1 MKVGIF
7 GGSFDPI
14 HYGHINLAKYAL
26 EHTDLDEVWLMV
38 SPLNPL
44 KPQGYVATDGQRLE
58 MARLAV
64 ADTPGIKV
72 SDFEFS
78 LPIPSYTYNTLRKLK
93 EAYPDIDFRLI
104 IGGDN
109 WAHFDRWRNPQEI
122 LDEFGV
128 IVYPRP
134 GEDLSLLSSV
144 LSLKPSSCITILKDA
159 PQMPVSS
166 TQLRTLLNSTDGV
179 ANANAT
185 CFSLD
190 GADFDC
196 PAQSSG
202 NFFPQEELS
211 LSDMIP
217 LQVLDY
223 IHQNNLYTANP

>member
-1 MKVGIF
+1 MEMKVGIF

-14 HYGHINLAKYAL
+14 HNGHINLAKYAL

-93 EAYPDIDFRLI
+93 ETYPDIDFRLI

-134 GEDLSLLSSV
+134 GEEIKIPDNSKLIIDNSSL
-144 LSLKPSSCITILKDA
+144 IILTDA

-166 TQLRTLLNSTDGV
+166 TQLRSQLKTDNSSLITD
-179 ANANAT
+179 NP
-185 CFSLD
+185 SLRE
-190 GADFDC
+190 AL
-196 PAQSSG
+196 PEA
-202 NFFPQEELS
+202 
-211 LSDMIP
+211 
-217 LQVLDY
+217 VLAY
-223 IHQNNLYTANP
+223 IEQHNPYSC

>member
-14 HYGHINLAKYAL
+14 HNGHVRLARYVRD
-26 EHTDLDEVWLMV
+26 HTDLDEVWMMV

-44 KPQGYVATDGQRLE
+44 KPQGYVATDEQRLE

-64 ADTPGIKV
+64 ADIPGVKV

-78 LPIPSYTYNTLRKLK
+78 LPIPSYTYNTLKKLK
-93 EAYPDIDFRLI
+93 EAHPDVDFRLI

-122 LDEFGV
+122 LDEFGL

-134 GEDLSLLSSV
+134 GDEMKTPENSQLIIDDSSL
-144 LSLKPSSCITILKDA
+144 IILKDA

-166 TQLRTLLNSTDGV
+166 TQLRSLLKTDGSPDLGGTHGSCV
-179 ANANAT
+179 RMHPISDFLSEKVLNYIRTNHLYAT
-185 CFSLD
+185 VKDSLT
-190 GADFDC
+190 GVTHS
-196 PAQSSG
+196 P
-202 NFFPQEELS
+202 
-211 LSDMIP
+211 
-217 LQVLDY
+217 VRR
-223 IHQNNLYTANP
+223 

>member
-1 MKVGIF
+1 MIKMKVGIF

-14 HYGHINLAKYAL
+14 HNGHIRLAQYVLA
-26 EHTDLDEVWLMV
+26 HTDLDEVWLMV

-44 KPQGYVATDGQRLE
+44 KPQGYVSTDEQRLE

-64 ADTPGIKV
+64 SDIPGIKV

-78 LPIPSYTYNTLRKLK
+78 LPIPSYTYNTLAKLK

-122 LDEFGV
+122 LDEFGL

-134 GEDLSLLSSV
+134 GEALTPRETEKHNPENVKRPKSNVIFL
-144 LSLKPSSCITILKDA
+144 TDA

-166 TQLRTLLNSTDGV
+166 TQLRTLLKTDDSPDLVGTHGSWVRVPPISDFLPENVLNYIRSNHLYSTAKG
-179 ANANAT
+179 
-185 CFSLD
+185 SL
-190 GADFDC
+190 
-196 PAQSSG
+196 
-202 NFFPQEELS
+202 
-211 LSDMIP
+211 
-217 LQVLDY
+217 
-223 IHQNNLYTANP
+223 T

>member
-14 HYGHINLAKYAL
+14 HNGHIRLARYVR

-64 ADTPGIKV
+64 ADIHGVNV

-78 LPIPSYTYNTLRKLK
+78 LPIPSYTYNTLRRLK
-93 EAYPDIDFRLI
+93 EAYPGIDFNLI

-122 LDEFGV
+122 LDEFGL

-134 GEDLSLLSSV
+134 GEEIKTSANSQLIIDDSSL
-144 LSLKPSSCITILKDA
+144 TILKDA

-166 TQLRTLLNSTDGV
+166 TQLRTLLKADASPDLAGTHGSCVRVHPISDLLPEKVLNYIRS
-179 ANANAT
+179 NHLYAT
-185 CFSLD
+185 AKGGLTEFTHS
-190 GADFDC
+190 
-196 PAQSSG
+196 P
-202 NFFPQEELS
+202 
-211 LSDMIP
+211 
-217 LQVLDY
+217 VRR
-223 IHQNNLYTANP
+223 

>member
-14 HYGHINLAKYAL
+14 HTGHIRLAQYVI

-44 KPQGYVATDGQRLE
+44 KPQGYVATDEQRLE

-64 ADTPGIKV
+64 AGHPGIKA
-72 SDFEFS
+72 SDFEFT

-93 EAYPDIDFRLI
+93 ETYPDTDFRLI

-109 WAHFDRWRNPQEI
+109 WAGFDRWRNPQEI

-134 GEDLSLLSSV
+134 GEEPGTIPSTLTPDPSLFTFLAE
-144 LSLKPSSCITILKDA
+144 A
-159 PQMPVSS
+159 PRMPVSS
-166 TQLRTLLNSTDGV
+166 TQLRDILASGPLHPSPLTYD
-179 ANANAT
+179 
-185 CFSLD
+185 SLD
-190 GADFDC
+190 G
-196 PAQSSG
+196 
-202 NFFPQEELS
+202 
-211 LSDMIP
+211 
-217 LQVLDY
+217 QVFDY
-223 IHQNNLYTANP
+223 IRNHHLYQSRQKE